1 MSVRMRAVIVPYRGF
16 AVITK
21 ALGGLSFGIQ
31 NMDMSFFLDSRKWL
45 FVMLL
50 GVSVAG
56 CGEKVVDAPPAKVA
70 FESSLF
76 RILDVNVPPGTTL
89 GQSYP
94 NGAVMV
100 VMTAG
105 ARMRTRPSGKDWG
118 DEITP
123 DVGSITV
130 AEAGEHRVQ
139 NVGEQAVQLLALEN
153 LQPGSGSAAAKL
165 VANGMTLIGESA
177 AFHVYDAELGDNN
190 HQITHVHSAPTVA
203 IIIEGKVLSQGPEN
217 KDKAIGDVASGLKQL
232 DRPGQWV
239 FVPAGAAHY
248 VVRLGT
254 DRAQVVEVELR

>member
-1 MSVRMRAVIVPYRGF
+1 
-16 AVITK
+16 
-21 ALGGLSFGIQ
+21 
-31 NMDMSFFLDSRKWL
+31 MDMSFFLESRKWL

-153 LQPGSGSAAAKL
+153 LRPGSGSAAAKL

-177 AFHVYDAELGDNN
+177 AFHVYDAELADNN

-254 DRAQVVEVELR
+254 DRAQIVEVELR